1 VTEPTDI
8 RWEPT
13 LDRRTRCKTWGVDP
27 DHGWPETDLID
38 GRYHSEEERRVV
50 EGRFNCRGD
59 YVLAPA
65 RPAAWPRDVLVPPRA
80 VLGLRDA
87 PIGTEESTQCGRTYP
102 GVTFCLGVLVN
113 RPDPSLGG
121 CYCGATHAPC
131 SYCLSWAPE
140 CPDCGHREEG
150 A

>member
-1 VTEPTDI
+1 MNLDI
-8 RWEPT
+8 GSGPDRTAIVLVERGKGMSLVASIANPLWSPRWP
-13 LDRRTRCKTWGVDP
+13 
-27 DHGWPETDLID
+27 H
-38 GRYHSEEERRVV
+38 
-50 EGRFNCRGD
+50 
-59 YVLAPA
+59 
-65 RPAAWPRDVLVPPRA
+65 DVLVPPRA